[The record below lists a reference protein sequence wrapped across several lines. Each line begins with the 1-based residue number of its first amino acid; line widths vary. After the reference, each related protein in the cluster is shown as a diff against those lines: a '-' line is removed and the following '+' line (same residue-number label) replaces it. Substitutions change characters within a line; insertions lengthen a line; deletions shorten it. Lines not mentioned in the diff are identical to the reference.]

1 MRAVPVDVVPAG
13 AVHAR
18 AAAALVHLGVAVGRL
33 EALGTLAV
41 EAVLFIH
48 TRASVPAGAGRTLV
62 DLHVALGAWQ
72 REKIIVRYGKW
83 MDGLFFF
90 WSYLAAGL
98 TGEAGFAD
106 TVVAV
111 DAVFADAVVTRVAGA
126 VVEVYL
132 AVGAWVKTAVLLF
145 KRDFLQ
151 FNRNR
156 KKKMCTLLCF
166 FVFFFIFKTFYTAV
180 RY

>member
-48 TRASVPAGAGRTLV
+48 TRASVPAGAGGALV

-72 REKIIVRYGKW
+72 GEKIIVRYGQW
-83 MDGLFFF
+83 MDGLLLLLFFF
-90 WSYLAAGL
+90 VSSGRL

-126 VVEVYL
+126 VVKVYL
-132 AVGAWVKTAVLLF
+132 AVGACVKTAALLF
-145 KRDFLQ
+145 KRDFLH
-151 FNRNR
+151 FSVTG
-156 KKKMCTLLCF
+156 KKKNVHLAI
-166 FVFFFIFKTFYTAV
+166 FFFFLSLKLS
-180 RY
+180 R